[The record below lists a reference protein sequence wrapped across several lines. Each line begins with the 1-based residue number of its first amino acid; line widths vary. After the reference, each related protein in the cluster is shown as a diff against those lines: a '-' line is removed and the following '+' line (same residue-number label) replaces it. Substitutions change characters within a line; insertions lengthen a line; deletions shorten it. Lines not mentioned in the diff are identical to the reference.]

1 MAKTDFDDFVK
12 RQQQL
17 SAAAEQEVPFDPKKE
32 LEDWLHY
39 LNVLYSDIQAY
50 LKDYISGGSIS
61 FRIENKEMNEDF
73 SGPYFAPKMII
84 RIGLQEITL
93 DPIGTMLIGSKGRV
107 DVIGKAGTSRLTLTN
122 KKITNAQ
129 QLVSVKVVD
138 PRNPPEPK
146 KPVRQEIEWVWKII
160 SRPPALSFIELNK
173 ESFLQMLLEVS
184 NG

>member
-1 MAKTDFDDFVK
+1 MAKTDFDNFVE

-17 SAAAEQEVPFDPKKE
+17 SAAAEQEAPFDPKKE

-61 FRIENKEMNEDF
+61 SKIESKELNEDF
-73 SGPYFAPKMII
+73 SGPYIAPKMII

-93 DPIGTMLIGSKGRV
+93 DPIGTMLIGMKGRV
-107 DVIGKAGTSRLTLTN
+107 DVIGRAGTARLALMN
-122 KKITNAQ
+122 KKITSAS
-129 QLVSVKVVD
+129 QLVSVTVVD
-138 PRNPPEPK
+138 PKNPQPPK
-146 KPVRQEIEWVWKII
+146 KPVRQEIEWVWKIM

-173 ESFLQMLLEVS
+173 ESFLEMLLEVS